1 MVEKLSTSAW
11 NTAMLGLDQWSRLDG
26 RDAIQRSFK
35 FADFAQAFAF
45 MTRVALLAEKMN
57 HHPEWSNIYNR
68 VTITLT
74 THDAG
79 GVTERDVDMA
89 RAIQAILHGE

>member
-1 MVEKLSTSAW
+1 MHPLPDAARATLSADLPAW
-11 NTAMLGLDQWSRLDG
+11 RILPD
-26 RDAIQRSFK
+26 RDALQRDFRFK
-35 FADFAQAFAF
+35 DFSAAWAF
-45 MTRVALLAEKMN
+45 MSRVALLAEKHD

-79 GVTERDVDMA
+79 GLSDRDMTLA
-89 RAIQAILHGE
+89 RAIDALV